1 MDNNVWA
8 LMRYLREDDTFTAA
22 GAARDTPVKGFPA
35 AAGVSEMPAKGLLPA
50 GAPAADTSAETGAG
64 AGWPPLL
71 ALKIFLFL
79 SCKSSARVKPSPG
92 SCSRTQW
99 SLLAFSRCTQNIL
112 ADSHCSTWRLGRKR
126 CRHCLASLHCLED
139 LLLSSAH
146 AAPPLGTGSTQ
157 SDLGRGPRLIV
168 WKPSVSFRLSG
179 AIASVEA
186 SVSTGSPPRL
196 AKIAYLFQSCVLLAH
211 DALKRLGLAWK

>member
-50 GAPAADTSAETGAG
+50 GASVAAASAETGAG

-79 SCKSSARVKPSPG
+79 SCNSSARVKPSPG
-92 SCSRTQW
+92 SCSRTQG
-99 SLLAFSRCTQNIL
+99 SLLALLSMYTESSRWEPLQHL
-112 ADSHCSTWRLGRKR
+112 ATGQKHMQALPGVS
-126 CRHCLASLHCLED
+126 ACLED
-139 LLLSSAH
+139 LAALSCVSSAH
-146 AAPPLGTGSTQ
+146 ATPPLGSGSTQ
-157 SDLGRGPRLIV
+157 SDLGTGHTLSV
-168 WKPSVSFRLSG
+168 GKPSVPFCLSSSRCFCRGKREHWLTPSSCQKCLPLPKLRIIG
-179 AIASVEA
+179 A
-186 SVSTGSPPRL
+186 
-196 AKIAYLFQSCVLLAH
+196 
-211 DALKRLGLAWK
+211 